1 MSDMTSISAETIKAA
16 RERRQITQA
25 ELATE
30 LGVSMR
36 TVGNWER
43 GDSIPRSR
51 MGALVE
57 ALGLEA
63 KPTAY
68 QWGTDELRARIGT
81 LAKQRREELGLSRD
95 AMAER
100 AELKSKQT
108 VMNFEFAR
116 AMPRGATLRQIE
128 KVLEWKNNSI
138 DEALESGK
146 RAGDLTMEDFDQFD
160 RTPQERPLASFSTE
174 EVLAEAIRRLTE
186 FRGALGPSKPADSQ
200 FLYGLAANNDPSHL
214 ERLEEERKRAEEDEE

>member
-1 MSDMTSISAETIKAA
+1 MTDMSISAEDIKAG
-16 RERRQITQA
+16 RERRHLTQA
-25 ELATE
+25 DLAKE
-30 LGVSMR
+30 MGVSLR
-36 TVGNWER
+36 TIGSWER
-43 GDSIPRSR
+43 GESIPRNR
-51 MGALVE
+51 VGALIE
-57 ALGLEA
+57 ALSLEDV
-63 KPTAY
+63 PQGY
-68 QWGTDELRARIGT
+68 QWGTDELRARIGA

-100 AELKSKQT
+100 AELRSKQT
-108 VMNFEFAR
+108 VQNFEFAR
-116 AMPRGATLRQIE
+116 SMPRGQTLRQIE

-186 FRGALGPSKPADSQ
+186 FRGALGPSKPVEHQ

-214 ERLEEERKRAEEDEE
+214 ERLEEERKRAEEGEE

>member
-25 ELATE
+25 DLAKE

-43 GDSIPRSR
+43 GDSVPRSR
-51 MGALVE
+51 MGALVD

-63 KPTAY
+63 KPTGY
-68 QWGTDELRARIGT
+68 QWGEEELRARVGQ

-95 AMAER
+95 AFAER
-100 AELKSKQT
+100 ADLRSKQT
-108 VMNFEFAR
+108 VQNFEFAR
-116 AMPRGATLRQIE
+116 SMPRGATLRQIE

-146 RAGDLTMEDFDQFD
+146 RAGDLAMEDFDLYD
-160 RTPQERPLASFSTE
+160 REPKERPLASFSTE
-174 EVLAEAIRRLTE
+174 EVLAEAIKRLADIK
-186 FRGALGPSKPADSQ
+186 GALGPSSPSLGARD
-200 FLYGLAANNDPSHL
+200 LYGLAASGNSEHL
-214 ERLEEERKRAEEDEE
+214 EDLEDAEDEQD